1 MTLSAGLVSEEPPRV
16 TGPGM
21 AVLRFPARAGKDHAF
36 VQSRLGRLNDL
47 AREQTGQSWV
57 FSLELEGGSGGVLRE
72 RRPEGGESP
81 VASPQPAVTAASLL
95 QERSEIEKIPLVNR
109 AIEIFHAEI
118 LHFDKRFG
126 KNPAKLDSP
135 QSDS

>member
-1 MTLSAGLVSEEPPRV
+1 
-16 TGPGM
+16 
-21 AVLRFPARAGKDHAF
+21 
-36 VQSRLGRLNDL
+36 
-47 AREQTGQSWV
+47 
-57 FSLELEGGSGGVLRE
+57 
-72 RRPEGGESP
+72 
-81 VASPQPAVTAASLL
+81 VTAASLL

-118 LHFDKRFG
+118 LHFDMGFG